1 MILVDG
7 NDVKLRGTKRNLAL
21 EFVRLYE
28 GLNRMHPDV
37 IDAALTIIE
46 KSTDD
51 DFGFKVLRNESSIK

>member
-7 NDVKLRGTKRNLAL
+7 NNIKLRGVKTDLAL

-37 IDAALTIIE
+37 IDAVLTIIE

-51 DFGFKVLRNESSIK
+51 DFKVLRNESSTK